1 MNPYKEAWM
10 MNCNII
16 HDQTKPDIKDSS
28 QNDIPDNIK
37 LASAIAKTARAAAIA
52 VAISQVDGPLP
63 VADGLAAV
71 YFTTSAAL
79 TWHDYFS

>member
-1 MNPYKEAWM
+1 MNSYKEAWM
-10 MNCNII
+10 MNCNIMHEGSKPAI
-16 HDQTKPDIKDSS
+16 RDSTK
-28 QNDIPDNIK
+28 NDIPDNIK

-63 VADGLAAV
+63 VADVIAAV

>member
-16 HDQTKPDIKDSS
+16 YDNMKPAIKDST

-37 LASAIAKTARAAAIA
+37 LASAVTKTARAAAIA

-63 VADGLAAV
+63 VADVLAAV
-71 YFTTSAAL
+71 YLSTSAAL
-79 TWHDYFS
+79 TWYDYFS

>member
-1 MNPYKEAWM
+1 MNQYKEAWM
-10 MNCNII
+10 LNCNIMHEPSKPAI
-16 HDQTKPDIKDSS
+16 RDSTK
-28 QNDIPDNIK
+28 NDIPDNIK
-37 LASAIAKTARAAAIA
+37 LASAVTKTARAAAIA

-63 VADGLAAV
+63 VADALAAA

>member
-16 HDQTKPDIKDSS
+16 YDNSNPAIRDST

-37 LASAIAKTARAAAIA
+37 LASAITKTARAAAIA

-63 VADGLAAV
+63 VADVLAAA
-71 YFTTSAAL
+71 YFTASAAL